1 MNLEGVNKA
10 GIWSLMHW
18 GNKCVVLTCT
28 SHRKNMACGTTCRWV
43 KSSMTSEI
51 QSYMNWHKV
60 LTARRAYRDS
70 AIYKLKKSAPQPLEA
85 AHGAQ
90 RVAQQGLPCSV
101 TVAWWPAGGG
111 PKLQPLAGET
121 SVSEKSGRQPQPSA
135 TEAAVS
141 DSKLQAQVKFPR
153 EIFSFTLNRA
163 ILDRRPWHKEN
174 CSSNILKKIQE
185 QQHVSNQSH

>member
-18 GNKCVVLTCT
+18 SNKCVVLTCT
-28 SHRKNMACGTTCRWV
+28 SHRKNMACGTTYRWV

-101 TVAWWPAGGG
+101 TVAWWPAGGR
-111 PKLQPLAGET
+111 PKLQPLAEHLCL
-121 SVSEKSGRQPQPSA
+121 KSQGDNHNPLPQ
-135 TEAAVS
+135 
-141 DSKLQAQVKFPR
+141 KLLSQIQNYRLK
-153 EIFSFTLNRA
+153 
-163 ILDRRPWHKEN
+163 
-174 CSSNILKKIQE
+174 SNSQD
-185 QQHVSNQSH
+185 